1 MITVKKN
8 NISFN
13 VIRQEEIDTATTEDF
28 WTDHYSKWEPE
39 TFRALD
45 LFLNNKKDFLDIGA
59 WVGPMSLYASFLS
72 RKVISVEPDTTAF
85 SLLEQN
91 IALNNINNINAINK
105 ACSFK
110 EKIYMDAKVCWGSSM
125 TTSLEEQSD
134 NSREVDCISVND
146 LLKLGS
152 FSLIKVDI
160 EGYEES
166 IIPECI
172 DLIKG
177 IPLYLSFHLPFFR
190 KEDSI
195 EKLIESLSQ
204 YNYAYNENLEQVS
217 VNEFS
222 GRHFSSY
229 LFLPKELSDY

>member
-1 MITVKKN
+1 MIAVKKN
-8 NISFN
+8 NINFN
-13 VIRQEEIDTATTEDF
+13 VVEQQEIDTVTDWDF
-28 WTDHYSKWEPE
+28 WTDHFDDWEPE
-39 TFRALD
+39 TFRILD
-45 LFLNNKKDFLDIGA
+45 LFLNNQNDFLDIGA
-59 WVGPMSLYASFLS
+59 WVGPVSLYASFLS
-72 RKVISVEPDTTAF
+72 RNVISVEPDTTAF
-85 SLLEQN
+85 SFLEQN

-105 ACSFK
+105 ACSSK
-110 EKIYMDAKVCWGSSM
+110 DKIYMDARVCWGSSM
-125 TTSLEEQSD
+125 TTSLEEKSD
-134 NSREVDCISVND
+134 NSREIDCISVND

-172 DLIKG
+172 KLIKD

-190 KEDSI
+190 KENSV
-195 EKLIESLSQ
+195 EKLIESLNE
-204 YNYAYNENLEQVS
+204 YHYVYNENLEQVS

-229 LFLPKELSDY
+229 LFLPKELSEY